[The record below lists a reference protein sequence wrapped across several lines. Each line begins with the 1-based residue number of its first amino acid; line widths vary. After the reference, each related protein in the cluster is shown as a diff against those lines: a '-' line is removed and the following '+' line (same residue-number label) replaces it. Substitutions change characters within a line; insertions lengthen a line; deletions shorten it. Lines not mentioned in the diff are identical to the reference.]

1 MAKTFFDNPP
11 TIGGRTEEQL
21 QALYSYLFAMSNK
34 LNEAL
39 MDISIE
45 QMTPETQTVVQKAAG
60 ADKAQ
65 EAQINQLKEIIVKNA
80 EIARLAMD
88 EIRTELSSQYTA
100 ISEEFGTYQ
109 QTLESTISATAAGIM
124 QEYHIEDRIQ
134 AVEDDTATF
143 MNNLNAY
150 IFSGLLSDNPATYGI
165 AIGYNVTN
173 EDGTLNNQN
182 KSATFTADKLSFWLN
197 GTEVAYFSNSVF
209 HIASGE
215 ITDQLRMGGYIWKTL
230 ANGAMA
236 LMKG

>member
-60 ADKAQ
+60 ADRAQ

-124 QEYHIEDRIQ
+124 QQYHIEDRIQ

>member
-124 QEYHIEDRIQ
+124 QQYHIEDRIQ

-150 IFSGLLSDNPATYGI
+150 IFSGLLSDSPATYGI

>member
-124 QEYHIEDRIQ
+124 QQYHIEDRIQ

>member
-134 AVEDDTATF
+134 AVEDDTAMINDIVF
-143 MNNLNAY
+143 VIFLNPICRCSA
-150 IFSGLLSDNPATYGI
+150 IFLYT
-165 AIGYNVTN
+165 
-173 EDGTLNNQN
+173 
-182 KSATFTADKLSFWLN
+182 
-197 GTEVAYFSNSVF
+197 
-209 HIASGE
+209 
-215 ITDQLRMGGYIWKTL
+215 
-230 ANGAMA
+230 
-236 LMKG
+236 

>member
-11 TIGGRTEEQL
+11 AQNGRPEEYL
-21 QALYSYLFAMSNK
+21 QALYGYLFTMSSK

-39 MDISIE
+39 MDVSIE
-45 QMTPETQTVVQKAAG
+45 QMTPETQTVIKQAGKA
-60 ADKAQ
+60 
-65 EAQINQLKEIIVKNA
+65 EAKSEETYKQLKEIIVKNA
-80 EIARLAMD
+80 EIARMAMD
-88 EIRTELSSQYTA
+88 EISTELTRQYTA

-109 QTLESTISATAAGIM
+109 QTLDAQISATAAGIM
-124 QEYHIEDRIQ
+124 QQYNMEERMQ
-134 AVEDDTATF
+134 AVEDDTAAF
-143 MNNLNAY
+143 INGMNAY
-150 IFSGLLSDNPATYGI
+150 IFSGLLSDDPPTYGI

-197 GTEVAYFSNSVF
+197 GAEVAYFSNSVF

-230 ANGAMA
+230 AGGAMA

>member
-60 ADKAQ
+60 ADRAQ

>member
-143 MNNLNAY
+143 MNNQNAY

>member
-209 HIASGE
+209 HIASDE

>member
-11 TIGGRTEEQL
+11 SQTGRAEEYL
-21 QALYSYLFAMSNK
+21 RDLYGYLFTMSNK

-45 QMTPETQTVVQKAAG
+45 QMTPETQTAVQKAAG

-65 EAQINQLKEIIVKNA
+65 EAQIKQLKEIIVKNA
-80 EIARLAMD
+80 EIARMAMD
-88 EIRTELSSQYTA
+88 EISAELTRQYTA

-124 QEYHIEDRIQ
+124 QQYHIEDRIQ

>member
-11 TIGGRTEEQL
+11 SQTGRPEEYL
-21 QALYSYLFAMSNK
+21 RELYGYLFTMSSK

-150 IFSGLLSDNPATYGI
+150 IFSGLLSTSPATYGI

-173 EDGTLNNQN
+173 QDGTLNNQN

-197 GTEVAYFSNSVF
+197 GVEVAYFSNSVF
-209 HIASGE
+209 HIANGE
-215 ITDQLRMGGYIWKTL
+215 ITDQMRMGGYIWKTMTG
-230 ANGAMA
+230 GAMA